1 MATDGP
7 NTSVNISGDQS
18 PAVKRKNILTLVKEW
33 PLNRKI
39 ALAAIT
45 ALSIGLFA
53 FLIIQAHVAHY
64 QLL

>member
-7 NTSVNISGDQS
+7 NTSVNISGDQP

-39 ALAAIT
+39 GYNT
-45 ALSIGLFA
+45 E
-53 FLIIQAHVAHY
+53 
-64 QLL
+64 